1 MSVHTTMP
9 PRAQA
14 LPRVLAGAEVLD
26 GPAKAL
32 GKTARR
38 MLGPGKL
45 KDALSG
51 TWLGHAAH
59 PLLTDVPIGTFT
71 SALLLDWLGGRKAE
85 PAADRLI
92 GLGLLSTVPVVASG
106 YSDWADSEVGS
117 TAVRRIGIVHA
128 AANAAAASLMAAS
141 WVARRRGARGPGR
154 ALALAGGAALVL
166 GGHLGGHLSFAEGM
180 GVDQAAFED
189 PPDDW
194 TAVLGADELPEGE
207 ARCAVAAG
215 IPVLLVRTGG
225 ELRALSNRCV
235 HRGGPLHEGEIR
247 DGTVTCPWHA
257 SVFDLRD
264 GAVIRGPAAYPQPAW
279 ETRESGGRIEVR
291 RM

>member
-1 MSVHTTMP
+1 MSVHTTTP

-14 LPRVLAGAEVLD
+14 LPRAIAGAEVLD
-26 GPAKAL
+26 GPAKKL
-32 GKTARR
+32 GKTARSI
-38 MLGPGKL
+38 LGPGKV

-85 PAADRLI
+85 PAAERLI
-92 GLGLLSTVPVVASG
+92 GLGLLSIVPVVASG

-117 TAVRRIGIVHA
+117 TPVRRIGIVHA
-128 AANAAAASLMAAS
+128 AANGTASSLMAAS
-141 WVARRRGARGPGR
+141 WVARRRGARGRGR
-154 ALALAGGAALVL
+154 ALALAGGAVLVL
-166 GGHLGGHLSFAEGM
+166 GGHLGGHLSFAEGI

-189 PPDDW
+189 PPRDW
-194 TAVLGADELPEGE
+194 TAVLAAGELAEGE
-207 ARCAVAAG
+207 AKCVVAAG
-215 IPVLLVRTGG
+215 VPVLLVRTGG

-235 HRGGPLHEGEIR
+235 HRGGPLHEGEISG
-247 DGTVTCPWHA
+247 GTVTCPWHG

-264 GAVIRGPAAYPQPAW
+264 GGVVRGPAAYPQPAW
-279 ETRESGGRIEVR
+279 ETREHDGQIEVR
-291 RM
+291 RA